1 MGCWDDDSRYHIK
14 NIFKLPSGGRMEGKM
29 INLKHHIFVCTS
41 CRINGQQ
48 KGFCFSK
55 DSVDIVQKFMEAIEE
70 NDLSGDVMITN
81 TGCFGICDKGPIAVV
96 YPEGVWYG
104 NLTEEDVDK
113 IIEQHIM
120 EGTPVSE
127 LMI

>member
-1 MGCWDDDSRYHIK
+1 MVK
-14 NIFKLPSGGRMEGKM
+14 P
-29 INLKHHIFVCTS
+29 KHHIFVCTS

-55 DSVDIVQKFMEAIEE
+55 DSVDIVQKFMEVIEE
-70 NDLSGDVMITN
+70 YDLSSEVLITN

-96 YPEGVWYG
+96 YPEGIWYG
-104 NLTEEDVDK
+104 NLTEDDVEK
-113 IIEQHIM
+113 IVEQHL
-120 EGTPVSE
+120 EGNEPVAE